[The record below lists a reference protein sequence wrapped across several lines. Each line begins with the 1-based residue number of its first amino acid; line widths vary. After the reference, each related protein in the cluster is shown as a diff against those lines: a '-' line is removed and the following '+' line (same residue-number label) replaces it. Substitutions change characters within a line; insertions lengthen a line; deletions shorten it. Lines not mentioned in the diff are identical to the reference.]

1 MMFIMNSTGKLVR
14 TSDLRIDS
22 NRTVTDTPK
31 HAKCVEREKAL
42 AANEERIRRELCI
55 KQR

>member
-1 MMFIMNSTGKLVR
+1 MFIMNSAGKLVR